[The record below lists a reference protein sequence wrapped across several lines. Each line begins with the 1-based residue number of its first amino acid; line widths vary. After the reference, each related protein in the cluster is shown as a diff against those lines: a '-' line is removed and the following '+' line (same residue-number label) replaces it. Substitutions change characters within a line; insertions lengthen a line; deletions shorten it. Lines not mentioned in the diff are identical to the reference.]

1 MTDSNSNGRH
11 GRADILR
18 CTSTGAFAVLGLFLL
33 CWLAVALGMPLS
45 ATHGFVALFTTQLA
59 GSVDAL
65 WMGGLWTF
73 LAGGVTGALVAHC
86 YNLAG
91 RVLNR

>member
-1 MTDSNSNGRH
+1 MTDAVPTARL

-18 CTSTGAFAVLGLFLL
+18 CTSTGAFATLLLFLL
-33 CWLAVALGMPLS
+33 CWATVALGTPLS
-45 ATHGFVALFTTQLA
+45 VSHRFVALFTMQPM

-65 WMGGLWTF
+65 WMGGSWAF
-73 LAGGVTGALVAHC
+73 LAGGVAGALIAHC

-91 RVLNR
+91 RVLGR